1 MKKNYKEV
9 FLKKLGVVLKKL
21 VFKDSIIFPV
31 KYTHIYTEDAQFD
44 FSVSSIDDIGY
55 IVSAIYWQ
63 GREDGEKQQ
72 LSEIK
77 KSLGL

>member
-1 MKKNYKEV
+1 MEEE

-21 VFKDSIIFPV
+21 GFKDSIIFPG

-44 FSVSSIDDIGY
+44 FSSIDDIGY
-55 IVSAIYWQ
+55 MISVIYWQ